1 MLAAMSPPAENQPIR
16 VLLWAPKGSGT
27 HYYGP
32 GSFFYRMYGRAA
44 PGTFEITLAHAFGE
58 QQRHKLFKDQYFIG
72 KRSPY
77 QSSRVSSYFAM
88 RSFLKNARV
97 FLEANHKQF
106 DIFHGLSGF
115 QPIIEPAYEAQK
127 LGLPAVVFLANYRLD
142 LSDKGGVSSLLGIT
156 RKRRAMAKQL
166 SAVVA
171 MSQAMYDE
179 LMEYDFPPERI
190 ARIPMGV
197 DMSRFCPASDSNMR
211 KRLRE
216 QLNWPEAPTL
226 LFLGSVIERKQPH
239 LLIEAIG
246 LLHNRGVDCQLVIA
260 GPLQQQEYAEQ
271 MKARVRELGIDD
283 RVIWAGFVEDP
294 VPLLQAADIYSLPS
308 KTEGMPAAVVEAMAC
323 GLPAVATRIS
333 GITDLIDDGK
343 NGRIIEPNA
352 QMIAD
357 ALDTYVKDDALR
369 REHGDRARQTV
380 ERRYSTD
387 FVLNAYEK
395 LFRTILAGGNA
406 ADWESYK

>member
-1 MLAAMSPPAENQPIR
+1 MSNGEPKPPIR

-32 GSFFYRMYGRAA
+32 GSFFYRMYSRAV
-44 PGTFEITLAHAFGE
+44 PDTFDITLAHTFGDQKRHTLFRE
-58 QQRHKLFKDQYFIG
+58 QHFIG

-77 QSSRVSSYFAM
+77 QSSRFSSYFAL
-88 RSFLKNARV
+88 RAFLKEAKH
-97 FLEANHKQF
+97 FLDIHHKQF

-115 QPIIEPAYEAQK
+115 QPIVEPAFHAQK

-142 LSDKGGVSSLLGIT
+142 LSDKPGLSSMFGMT
-156 RKRRAMAKQL
+156 RKRRAMARQL

-179 LMEYDFPPERI
+179 LLEYGFDLKRI

-197 DMSRFCPASDSNMR
+197 DMERFRPPSDDGAR
-211 KRLRE
+211 KRLRS

-239 LLIEAIG
+239 LLIEAVG
-246 LLHNRGVDCQLVIA
+246 LLQNKGIECQLVIA
-260 GPLQQQEYAEQ
+260 GPLQQPEYAER
-271 MKARVRELGIDD
+271 MKQRAADLGIDD

-308 KTEGMPAAVVEAMAC
+308 QTEGMPAAVVEAMAC
-323 GLPAVATRIS
+323 GLPALATRIS
-333 GITDLIDDGK
+333 GITDLIDDGI
-343 NGRIIEPNA
+343 NGRIIKPDA
-352 QMIAD
+352 RDIAD
-357 ALDTYVKDDALR
+357 ALANYVRDESLR
-369 REHGDRARQTV
+369 REHGNRARQRV
-380 ERRYSTD
+380 ETRYSTG
-387 FVLNAYEK
+387 FVLQGYEK
-395 LFRTILAGGNA
+395 LFRTILAGGDA
-406 ADWESYK
+406 ADWESFSLIGG